1 MMVKVRAWCCAAAAA
16 LFLVSCGRAEKKTQA
31 FAALFSEP
39 FSLQGTLNYEENVLA
54 VSVLHG
60 AEKTVLTLTDGALAG
75 CGFVLE
81 KRDDG
86 TEQLKAFCE
95 DVQMPF
101 AARDGILQLFAALAP
116 TAEELLPHAD
126 GFESTGGVRYTVQKD
141 GTPRAVQCAELTLR
155 IEAFEQAAPEE
166 PEAAAKET
174 EYDGV

>member
-1 MMVKVRAWCCAAAAA
+1 MMVKVRAWCCVAAAA

-31 FAALFSEP
+31 FAALFSDP

-54 VSVLHG
+54 VSVLHE
-60 AEKTVLTLTDGALAG
+60 AERTVLTLTDGALAG

-101 AARDGILQLFAALAP
+101 AAQDGILQLFSALTP

-126 GFESTGGVRYTVQKD
+126 GFESAGGVRYTVQKD
-141 GTPRAVQCAELTLR
+141 GTPRTVQCAELTLR
-155 IEAFEQAAPEE
+155 IEAFEQAAPEG
-166 PEAAAKET
+166 PETAAKET
-174 EYDGV
+174 EYDGA

>member
-1 MMVKVRAWCCAAAAA
+1 MMVKVRAWCCVAAAA

-31 FAALFSEP
+31 VAALFSEP

-54 VSVLHG
+54 VSVLHE
-60 AEKTVLTLTDGALAG
+60 AERTVLTLTDGALAG

-101 AARDGILQLFAALAP
+101 AAQDGILQLFAALTP

-126 GFESTGGVRYTVQKD
+126 GFESAGGVRYTVQKD
-141 GTPRAVQCAELTLR
+141 GTPRTVQCAELTLR
-155 IEAFEQAAPEE
+155 IEAFEQAAPEG
-166 PEAAAKET
+166 PETAAKET
-174 EYDGV
+174 EYDGA

>member
-1 MMVKVRAWCCAAAAA
+1 MMVKARAWCCAAAAA

-75 CGFVLE
+75 CGFALE

-86 TEQLKAFCE
+86 TEQL
-95 DVQMPF
+95 
-101 AARDGILQLFAALAP
+101 
-116 TAEELLPHAD
+116 
-126 GFESTGGVRYTVQKD
+126 
-141 GTPRAVQCAELTLR
+141 
-155 IEAFEQAAPEE
+155 
-166 PEAAAKET
+166 
-174 EYDGV
+174 

>member
-1 MMVKVRAWCCAAAAA
+1 MMVKVRAWCCVAAAA

-54 VSVLHG
+54 VSVLH
-60 AEKTVLTLTDGALAG
+60 ESERTVLTLTDGALAG

-101 AARDGILQLFAALAP
+101 AAQDGILQLFSALTP

-126 GFESTGGVRYTVQKD
+126 GFESAGGVRYTVQKD
-141 GTPRAVQCAELTLR
+141 GTPRTVQCAELTLR
-155 IEAFEQAAPEE
+155 IEAFEQAAPEG
-166 PEAAAKET
+166 PETAAKET
-174 EYDGV
+174 EYDGA

>member
-1 MMVKVRAWCCAAAAA
+1 MMVKVRAWCCVAAAA

-39 FSLQGTLNYEENVLA
+39 FSLQGSLNYEENVLA
-54 VSVLHG
+54 VSVLHE
-60 AEKTVLTLTDGALAG
+60 AERTVLTLTDGALAG

-101 AARDGILQLFAALAP
+101 AAQDGILQLFSALTP

-126 GFESTGGVRYTVQKD
+126 GFESAGGVRYTVQKD
-141 GTPRAVQCAELTLR
+141 GTPRTVQCAELTLR
-155 IEAFEQAAPEE
+155 IEAFEQAAPEGQE
-166 PEAAAKET
+166 TAAKET
-174 EYDGV
+174 EYDGA

>member
-1 MMVKVRAWCCAAAAA
+1 MMVKVRAWCCVAAAA

-54 VSVLHG
+54 VSVLHE
-60 AEKTVLTLTDGALAG
+60 AERTVLTLTDGALAG

-101 AARDGILQLFAALAP
+101 AAQDGILQLFSALTP

-126 GFESTGGVRYTVQKD
+126 GFESAGGVRYTVQKD
-141 GTPRAVQCAELTLR
+141 GTPRTVQCAELTLR
-155 IEAFEQAAPEE
+155 IEAFEQAAPEG
-166 PEAAAKET
+166 PETAAKET
-174 EYDGV
+174 EYDGA

>member
-1 MMVKVRAWCCAAAAA
+1 M
-16 LFLVSCGRAEKKTQA
+16 
-31 FAALFSEP
+31 
-39 FSLQGTLNYEENVLA
+39 
-54 VSVLHG
+54 
-60 AEKTVLTLTDGALAG
+60 KTVLTLTDGALAG
-75 CGFVLE
+75 CGFALE

-101 AARDGILQLFAALAP
+101 AAQDGILQLFSALAP

-126 GFESTGGVRYTVQKD
+126 GFESAGGVRYTVQKD
-141 GTPRAVQCAELTLR
+141 GTPRTVQCAELTLR

-174 EYDGV
+174 EYDGA